1 MERGKTKMKQEDNI
15 KLISIE
21 EAINMLNYGQKKEI
35 ENNTEVFD
43 EYDNYSFP
51 TDIKLDVPNVAVNLG
66 HIIK

>member
-1 MERGKTKMKQEDNI
+1 MKQEDNI
-15 KLISIE
+15 NLISVE

-43 EYDNYSFP
+43 EYGNYSFP